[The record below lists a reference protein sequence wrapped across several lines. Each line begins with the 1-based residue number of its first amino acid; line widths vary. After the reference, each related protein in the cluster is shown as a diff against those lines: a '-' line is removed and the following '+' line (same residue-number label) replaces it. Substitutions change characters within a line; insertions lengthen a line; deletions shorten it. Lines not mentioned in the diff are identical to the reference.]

1 MTQTERV
8 LSRLSTTYIASLYI
22 GGNPYLNEEED
33 SDSIAFIEAFE
44 VELARRGLRSLDN
57 SIGWTCETLSDA
69 ELDYFDAY
77 LTDIWDVIRDGM
89 LKSLREGRE
98 KKMLQQAHSLSPVAA
113 EA

>member
-8 LSRLSTTYIASLYI
+8 LSRLSTTYVASLYV
-22 GGNPYLNEEED
+22 GGNPYVGGTEHP
-33 SDSIAFIEAFE
+33 DSIAFSEALE
-44 VELARRGLRSLDN
+44 EELDRRGLRSLDN

-69 ELDYFDAY
+69 ESDYFDAY
-77 LTDIWDVIRDGM
+77 LTDLWDVIRDGM